1 MKLFQQLLLAPAALG
16 LLAPVAASAADLN
29 LSGVNEYASQ
39 EQVSSVS
46 QFSDVKPTDWAY
58 QALSNL
64 VDRYGCVAGY
74 PNGTFKGGQSMT
86 RYEAAALLNACL
98 DRVTETTDELKRLMK
113 EFQKEL
119 AVLRGRVDGLEARV
133 GELEANQFSTTT
145 KLKGYAAFVLGANT
159 FGGNLLTTPNVAA
172 YANANRFGGPDG
184 PAPVAVG
191 DKYATY
197 AKQTAGALSFPYDLR
212 LDLDTSF
219 TGQDLLRTRL
229 RAGNFNGSAW
239 FGNAPVGLLGMETAF
254 ESGAGNNIVE
264 INRLFYQFPI
274 GGGFTATFGPRVR
287 QDDMLAMWPSAY
299 PADTVLDIFT
309 YAGAPGAYSLNLGA
323 GAGLW
328 WKAGGFS
335 LSANYVS
342 ANGDI
347 SNPSLGGIGTAGAA
361 ETGTIQAAYGGPN
374 FGLAAAYTYS
384 SGAGLYGGNGTPLA
398 VAGFGASSTNSVG
411 LSAYFSPLAARWF
424 PSISAGWGINTY
436 VGGSTGAGP
445 TAYTTATSGYADTI
459 NLGGDA
465 SQSWYLGFQWGD
477 FLLKGNTFG
486 FAFGQPTFVTS
497 SGFND
502 GNYAWEWWYKMQVTD
517 NISVTPAI
525 YYLSAPLGA
534 LQKDN
539 GQSFNSFGG
548 LVKTTFKF

>member
-29 LSGVNEYASQ
+29 LSGVNDYASQ
-39 EQVSSVS
+39 EQVTSIS

-74 PNGTFKGGQSMT
+74 PNGTFKGGQAMT
-86 RYEAAALLNACL
+86 RWEAAALLNACL

-159 FGGNLLTTPNVAA
+159 FSGNLNTTPNVAA
-172 YANANRFGGPDG
+172 YSG
-184 PAPVAVG
+184 APVG
-191 DKYATY
+191 GNY
-197 AKQTAGALSFPYDLR
+197 AKFAKETAGALSFPYDLR

-219 TGQDLLRTRL
+219 TGKDLLRTRL
-229 RAGNFNGSAW
+229 RSGNFNGSAW

-254 ESGAGNNIVE
+254 ESGAGNNVVE

-274 GGGFTATFGPRVR
+274 GNGFTATFGPRVR

-299 PADTVLDIFT
+299 PADTVLDVFT
-309 YAGAPGAYSLNLGA
+309 YAGAPGTYSLNLGA
-323 GAGLW
+323 GGGLW

-342 ANGDI
+342 GNGEN
-347 SNPSLGGIGTAGAA
+347 SNPSQGGIGTAGSS
-361 ETGTIQAAYGGPN
+361 ETGTVQLAYGGAN
-374 FGLAAAYTYS
+374 YGLAAAYTYS
-384 SGAGLYGGNGTPLA
+384 SGYGLYGGNGTPLA
-398 VAGFGASSTNSVG
+398 VAGFGATSTNSVG
-411 LSAYFSPLAARWF
+411 LSAYFSPLSASWF

-436 VGGSTGAGP
+436 VGGAGANTP
-445 TAYTTATSGYADTI
+445 YFAASSGYADTI
-459 NLGGDA
+459 NLSGDA

-534 LQKDN
+534 LQKDS

-548 LVKTTFKF
+548 LIKTTFKF